1 MVYFK
6 ISHMSAGGWIRSH
19 RLLAFVCIA
28 FGWTWGW
35 DAIFFVL
42 GLWETIPVSI
52 PRVWGPAIAALV
64 VIWASEIPL
73 RRWIRRRLDWRV
85 VPVFF
90 LLALLIPL
98 FITNVQPVVEAIS
111 GGTVVYD
118 PPGDPPEE
126 LYLLGILLLLTLLG
140 QMFLLGGTEEIG
152 WRGIMQPRLQQQV
165 SVFTAGLVIGVV
177 WWAWH
182 LPLFFTGVTG
192 PPLEFVPF
200 VAFTIF
206 VLGASTV
213 FGALVNFTEGKVLP
227 VMLMHGSVNLGAFIS
242 ADGGLLA
249 GSPLIPILVGSGL
262 WWVIAGLL
270 VARYGLPMT
279 PANRTVRV
287 IDETDP

>member
-1 MVYFK
+1 
-6 ISHMSAGGWIRSH
+6 MSARGWIRSH

-28 FGWTWGW
+28 FGWTWSW

-42 GLWETIPVSI
+42 GWWGTIPVTV
-52 PRVWGPAIAALV
+52 PRVWGPAIAAFV

-85 VPVFF
+85 APVF
-90 LLALLIPL
+90 LMLAVLIPL
-98 FITNVQPVVEAIS
+98 FITNVQPVVEAI
-111 GGTVVYD
+111 GGGSVVFEL
-118 PPGDPPEE
+118 PGIRTGSTAPEE
-126 LYLLGILLLLTLLG
+126 IPLIIGLFFVTIFVQT
-140 QMFLLGGTEEIG
+140 FLLGGTEEIG
-152 WRGIMQPRLQQQV
+152 WRGVVQPRLQQQM

-182 LPLFFTGVTG
+182 LPLVFTDATG
-192 PPLEFVPF
+192 PSLEPA
-200 VAFTIF
+200 AFIAYTTF
-206 VLGASTV
+206 VLGSSTV
-213 FGALVNFTEGKVLP
+213 LGAFVNVTEGKVLP
-227 VMLMHGSVNLGAFIS
+227 VMLMHGSVNLGAFLS

-279 PANRTVRV
+279 PADRTVRA
-287 IDETDP
+287 IDETDL